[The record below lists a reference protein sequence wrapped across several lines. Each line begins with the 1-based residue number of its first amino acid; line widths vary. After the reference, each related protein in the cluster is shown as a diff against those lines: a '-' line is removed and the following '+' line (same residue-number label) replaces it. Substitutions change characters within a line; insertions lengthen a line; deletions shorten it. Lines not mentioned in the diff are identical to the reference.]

1 MNMRLR
7 GIAWM
12 LASIVTIA
20 SGCGGGSGGTGV
32 TVGGGGTGGTGATA
46 GASIG
51 VMEKGSVIVN
61 GVRFDDS
68 TSQIFSDNASR
79 TTTAL
84 QTGMVV
90 QVTGQFNSDGTTG
103 TARTILIQNEV
114 RGIVQAIN
122 TTTNPPSITV
132 LGQRV
137 LAFNDTV
144 FANFGVA
151 GNAVASLQQLTA
163 NTSVVEVH
171 GQRDGA
177 GNIQASRIE
186 FQSGGAIVDELRGT
200 VANLNAPARTFT
212 LAGVNVNY
220 ASATIIPTGATIA
233 NGAVLEIRGSLSAGT
248 FNATVVQV
256 EDQALLPGQGQ
267 QFEIEGFVTGFTSTT
282 SPFSVNGRTV
292 QLASSVRF
300 ENGAASD
307 LVNGAKVEA
316 EGQLSGST
324 LVATKI
330 QFKRQRTILTGA
342 ATVNVAASTATVL
355 GKTVVINSLTDVR
368 SSGGGNSLAALQGQ
382 RVEARCFVDSAGTI
396 IAERIEDIG
405 NSGGGVDIVQ
415 GLVTAENEAGRTLT
429 LLGIN
434 ANLAGAV
441 QFQNAQDAVISAA
454 QFFGLVTPNQT
465 VVKVKGTFAAGT
477 INGTEAEVEN

>member
-1 MNMRLR
+1 MTMRLR
-7 GIAWM
+7 GIASALVSLM
-12 LASIVTIA
+12 LITG
-20 SGCGGGSGGTGV
+20 GCGGGSGGTGA

-46 GASIG
+46 GVSIG

-68 TSQIFSDNASR
+68 TSQILADNASR
-79 TTTAL
+79 TTAAL

-90 QVTGQFNSDGTTG
+90 QVTGQFNGDGTG
-103 TARTILIQNEV
+103 SAQTILIQNEV

-122 TTTNPPSITV
+122 TTAVPPFITV
-132 LGQRV
+132 LGQKV

-144 FANFGVA
+144 YANFGVA

-163 NTSVVEVH
+163 NSSVVEVH
-171 GQRDGA
+171 GQRDAA

-186 FQSGGAIVDELRGT
+186 FQSGGGIVDELRGT
-200 VANLNAPARTFT
+200 VSNLNAPARTFT

-220 ASATIIPTGATIA
+220 ANATVIPTGATVSS
-233 NGAVLEIRGSLSAGT
+233 GAVVEVRGSLTAGT

-256 EDQALLPGQGQ
+256 EDAALLPGQGQ
-267 QFEIEGFVTGFTSTT
+267 QFEVEGFVTGFTNTSST
-282 SPFSVNGRTV
+282 FSVNGRTV
-292 QLASSVRF
+292 QLASNVRF

-316 EGQLSGST
+316 EGQLSGAT

-342 ATVNVAASTATVL
+342 ATVNVALRTATVL
-355 GKTVVINSLTDVR
+355 GKTVVINDLTEVR
-368 SSGGGNSLAALQGQ
+368 SAGGGNSLAALQGQ
-382 RVEARCFVDSAGTI
+382 RVEARCYVDSGGNI

-415 GLVTAENEAGRTLT
+415 ALVTAENEAGRTLT
-429 LLGIN
+429 LLNIN
-434 ANLAGAV
+434 ANLAGTG
-441 QFQNAQDAVISAA
+441 QFQNAQDAAISAT

-465 VVKVKGTFAAGT
+465 VVKVKGTFAGGT
-477 INGTEAEVEN
+477 INVTEAEVEN

>member
-1 MNMRLR
+1 MNMRVR
-7 GIAWM
+7 
-12 LASIVTIA
+12 SITGVLTLVAAILT
-20 SGCGGGSGGTGV
+20 GCGGGSGGTGV
-32 TVGGGGTGGTGATA
+32 TVGSGGTGGTGATA

-68 TSQIFSDNASR
+68 AASIFSDNSSR

-90 QVTGQFNSDGTTG
+90 QVTGQFNSDGTSG
-103 TARTILIQNEV
+103 TAQTILIQNEV
-114 RGIVQAIN
+114 RGVVQSVN
-122 TTTNPPSITV
+122 TTANPPFITV
-132 LGQRV
+132 LNQRV
-137 LAFNDTV
+137 LVFNDTV

-171 GQRDGA
+171 GQRDTA

-186 FQSGGAIVDELRGT
+186 FQSGGGIVDELRGT
-200 VANLNAPARTFT
+200 ASNVNAPARTFT

-220 ASATIIPTGATIA
+220 ASATIVPTGATIA
-233 NGAVLEIRGSLSAGT
+233 NGAVLEVRGSLTAGI

-256 EDQALLPGQGQ
+256 EDSALLPGQGQ
-267 QFEIEGFVTGFTSTT
+267 QFEVEGFVTGFTGASAA
-282 SPFSVNGRTV
+282 FNVNGRAV
-292 QLASSVRF
+292 QLASNVRF
-300 ENGAASD
+300 ENGALSD

-316 EGQLSGST
+316 EGQLSGAT

-342 ATVNVAASTATVL
+342 ATVNTVARTATVL
-355 GKTVVINSLTDVR
+355 GKTVVINDLTEVR
-368 SSGGGNSLAALQGQ
+368 SPNGGNSLAALNGL
-382 RVEARCFVDSAGTI
+382 RVEARCYVDASGNI
-396 IAERIEDIG
+396 IAERIEDN
-405 NSGGGVDIVQ
+405 NSNGGVDIVQ

-429 LLGIN
+429 LLGIS
-434 ANLAGAV
+434 ANLAGTV
-441 QFQNAQDAVISAA
+441 QFQNAQDAAISVT

-477 INGTEAEVEN
+477 INGTEAEIEN

>member
-7 GIAWM
+7 GIAWV
-12 LASIVTIA
+12 LASIVLTTT
-20 SGCGGGSGGTGV
+20 GCGGGSGGTGA

-46 GASIG
+46 GVSIG

-68 TSQIFSDNASR
+68 ASSIFSDNASR
-79 TTTAL
+79 TATAL

-90 QVTGQFNSDGTTG
+90 QVQGQFNADGTSG
-103 TARTILIQNEV
+103 TAQTILIQNEV
-114 RGIVQAIN
+114 RGIVQSIN
-122 TTTNPPSITV
+122 TTANPPFITV
-132 LGQRV
+132 LNQRV

-171 GQRDGA
+171 GQRDAA

-186 FQSGGAIVDELRGT
+186 FQSGGGIVDELRGT
-200 VANLNAPARTFT
+200 VSNLNAPARTFT

-220 ASATIIPTGATIA
+220 ANATITPTGATIA
-233 NGAVLEIRGSLSAGT
+233 NGAVLEVRGSLAAGT
-248 FNATVVQV
+248 FNANVVQV
-256 EDQALLPGQGQ
+256 EDPALLPGQGQ
-267 QFEIEGFVTGFTSTT
+267 QFEVEGFITGFTNT
-282 SPFSVNGRTV
+282 SATFSVNGRTV
-292 QLASSVRF
+292 QLASTVRY

-307 LVNGAKVEA
+307 LINGAKVEA

-330 QFKRQRTILTGA
+330 QFKRQRTILTGT
-342 ATVNVAASTATVL
+342 ATINVAASTATVL
-355 GKTVVINSLTDVR
+355 GKTVVINSLTQVR
-368 SSGGGNSLAALQGQ
+368 SPNNGTSLAALQGL
-382 RVEARCFVDSAGTI
+382 RVEARCYVDSSGNI
-396 IAERIEDIG
+396 IAEEIRDDNG
-405 NSGGGVDIVQ
+405 NGGVDILQ
-415 GLVTAENEAGRTLT
+415 ALVTAENEAGRTLT

-434 ANLAGAV
+434 ANLAGTV
-441 QFQNAQDAVISAA
+441 QFQNAQDAAISAT

-465 VVKVKGTFAAGT
+465 VVKVKGTFAGGT
-477 INGTEAEVEN
+477 INGSEAEVEN

>member
-1 MNMRLR
+1 MNMRVR
-7 GIAWM
+7 GIGWVLSLVAAI
-12 LASIVTIA
+12 LA
-20 SGCGGGSGGTGV
+20 GCGGGSGGTGV
-32 TVGGGGTGGTGATA
+32 TIGSGGTGGTGATA

-68 TSQIFSDNASR
+68 AASIFSDNSSR
-79 TTTAL
+79 TATAL

-90 QVTGQFNSDGTTG
+90 QVTGQFNSDGTSG
-103 TARTILIQNEV
+103 TAQTILIQNEV
-114 RGIVQAIN
+114 RGIVQSVN
-122 TTTNPPSITV
+122 TTANPPFITV
-132 LGQRV
+132 VNQRV
-137 LAFNDTV
+137 LVFNDTV

-171 GQRDGA
+171 GQRDTA

-186 FQSGGAIVDELRGT
+186 FQSGGGIVDELRGT
-200 VANLNAPARTFT
+200 ASNVNAPARTFT

-220 ASATIIPTGATIA
+220 ASATIVPTGATIA
-233 NGAVLEIRGSLSAGT
+233 NGAVLEVRGSLTAGI

-256 EDQALLPGQGQ
+256 EDSALLPGQGQ
-267 QFEIEGFVTGFTSTT
+267 QFEVEGFVTGFTGASAA
-282 SPFSVNGRTV
+282 FNVNGRAV
-292 QLASSVRF
+292 QLASNVRF
-300 ENGAASD
+300 ENGALSD

-316 EGQLSGST
+316 EGQLSGAT

-342 ATVNVAASTATVL
+342 AALNTVARTATVL
-355 GKTVVINSLTDVR
+355 GKTVVINDLTEVR
-368 SSGGGNSLAALQGQ
+368 SPNGGNSLAALNGL
-382 RVEARCFVDSAGTI
+382 RVEARCYVDASGNI
-396 IAERIEDIG
+396 IAERIEDNNG
-405 NSGGGVDIVQ
+405 NGGVDIVQ

-429 LLGIN
+429 LLGIS
-434 ANLAGAV
+434 ANLAGTV
-441 QFQNAQDAVISAA
+441 QFQNAQDAAISVT

-477 INGTEAEVEN
+477 INGTEAEIEN